1 MKDVDI
7 TSGYIVEIEDID
19 EDWFNYLIPA
29 SQSMALLA
37 ENDFLLD
44 KDMSELLSY
53 DDDDEADDSGFYL

>member
-7 TSGYIVEIEDID
+7 TSGYIVEIEDVD

-44 KDMSELLSY
+44 KDMTELLSY
-53 DDDDEADDSGFYL
+53 DDEDEVDDSGFYL

>member
-7 TSGYIVEIEDID
+7 ASGNIVEIEDID
-19 EDWFNYLIPA
+19 ADWLDYLIPA

-44 KDMSELLSY
+44 KDITELLSY
-53 DDDDEADDSGFYL
+53 DDEDEVDDSGFYL

>member
-7 TSGYIVEIEDID
+7 TSGYIVEIEDVD

-44 KDMSELLSY
+44 KDMTELLSY
-53 DDDDEADDSGFYL
+53 DDDDEVDDSGFYL

>member
-1 MKDVDI
+1 MKDVNI
-7 TSGYIVEIEDID
+7 TSGYIVEIEDVD

-44 KDMSELLSY
+44 KDMSELLSFEE
-53 DDDDEADDSGFYL
+53 DEDIEDTGFYL

>member
-1 MKDVDI
+1 MKDVNI
-7 TSGYIVEIEDID
+7 TSGYIVEIEDVD

-53 DDDDEADDSGFYL
+53 DDDDETDDSGFYL

>member
-7 TSGYIVEIEDID
+7 TSGHIVEIEDVD
-19 EDWFNYLIPA
+19 EDWFDYLIPA

-44 KDMSELLSY
+44 KDITELLSY
-53 DDDDEADDSGFYL
+53 DDDDEVDDSGFYL